1 MVLEG
6 KINGDGMLAQII
18 VDVPLMQTDQ
28 AYSYRVPAELEEGSR
43 LACVSMYP
51 LVREIG

>member
-28 AYSYRVPAELEEGSR
+28 AYSYRVPAELEEG
-43 LACVSMYP
+43 LKVG
-51 LVREIG
+51 VRAIS